1 MDYDKL
7 SFILAG
13 ELRKQIV
20 KELESPK
27 SPLQLTKAL
36 KKSDSSISRS
46 LTELEEQK
54 IIKNLFP
61 DKKKGRVYQLTKE
74 GREILSSFKKQ

>member
-1 MDYDKL
+1 MNYDKL
-7 SFILAG
+7 SFVLAG

-20 KELESPK
+20 KELEIPK

-46 LTELEEQK
+46 LTELEEQE

-61 DKKKGRVYQLTKE
+61 DKKKGRIYQLTKE
-74 GREILSSFKKQ
+74 GKEILKKL